1 LRVGVATGWRAASD
15 LRDSPHGLAG
25 GIADDS
31 RSGIPA
37 FRQDVV
43 DHMSM
48 HIGQPTVDARRA
60 KRQSQMVDAEQVQDR
75 GMQVVTIGGSFSSL
89 IAQLVA
95 LAVR

>member
-1 LRVGVATGWRAASD
+1 MA
-15 LRDSPHGLAG
+15 
-25 GIADDS
+25 
-31 RSGIPA
+31 
-37 FRQDVV
+37 
-43 DHMSM
+43 M

-60 KRQSQMVDAEQVQDR
+60 KRQSQMDDAEQVQDR